1 MGAYDR
7 YVFVRTLLLS
17 FLASSVLTVSF
28 VMSQTQG
35 LSSLVVNL
43 GMPFGI
49 FLGVLASLVPKMA
62 ATGLIFGVTIG
73 TVYFMLSARN
83 QKEIIIQMALGVSP
97 WRRFVPMALFA
108 LLVMIANVWL
118 TNFAVPASMEYNRSL
133 RNLYANS
140 TSIENAVSPGRTV
153 PIGRVGSIYLHSAE
167 GAVSYRGGRL
177 FDSTNPQAVSTT
189 YGQRVLIRAEED
201 VISVFVFD
209 GMKIT
214 EYLDG
219 RLPSITY
226 FTHLPITFGRNGTS
240 IESTRVDTINSA
252 TNVVAGTRGG
262 AGSARG
268 GSSANNSGGTNWQ
281 SQVGRLQRLLDDE
294 KPFAYVLQM
303 GIEGTQKGWRALAR
317 NDRTA
322 FLEFHRRIATTLAV
336 PAIVLAVFGFLSMDI
351 AMRRQPTGSLIAIS
365 IALLSTLFVG
375 VRVISE
381 AKVNPTLIYFIY
393 LVPLTPL
400 VWLAAKA
407 WLPWW
412 RLGEFFSLA
421 RRRQPK

>member
-1 MGAYDR
+1 M
-7 YVFVRTLLLS
+7 
-17 FLASSVLTVSF
+17 
-28 VMSQTQG
+28 
-35 LSSLVVNL
+35 
-43 GMPFGI
+43 
-49 FLGVLASLVPKMA
+49 
-62 ATGLIFGVTIG
+62 
-73 TVYFMLSARN
+73 
-83 QKEIIIQMALGVSP
+83 
-97 WRRFVPMALFA
+97 
-108 LLVMIANVWL
+108 
-118 TNFAVPASMEYNRSL
+118 
-133 RNLYANS
+133 
-140 TSIENAVSPGRTV
+140 
-153 PIGRVGSIYLHSAE
+153 
-167 GAVSYRGGRL
+167 
-177 FDSTNPQAVSTT
+177 
-189 YGQRVLIRAEED
+189 
-201 VISVFVFD
+201 
-209 GMKIT
+209 
-214 EYLDG
+214 
-219 RLPSITY
+219 
-226 FTHLPITFGRNGTS
+226 
-240 IESTRVDTINSA
+240 
-252 TNVVAGTRGG
+252 
-262 AGSARG
+262 
-268 GSSANNSGGTNWQ
+268 
-281 SQVGRLQRLLDDE
+281 QRLLDDE